1 MGISLIFLVVHEKK
15 KRITPN
21 FLNNMTPLYATKQK
35 SYRKMIHFHFKYP
48 TLNHIVPPSDFAII
62 VTDKDYMII

>member
-1 MGISLIFLVVHEKK
+1 
-15 KRITPN
+15 
-21 FLNNMTPLYATKQK
+21 MTPLYATKQK